1 MMRSFREIERPN
13 NFFPTIT
20 TSRKELS
27 YYGTKLIKPLK
38 VFAPQYVK
46 ELSSGGGSRDSLYYQ
61 VPYLVPITQQIEN
74 FLVDRGWRKK
84 QFRRIAEGT
93 SLAPSFLVKVGE
105 RRDFLVGLVENK

>member
-1 MMRSFREIERPN
+1 MRSFREIERPN

-61 VPYLVPITQQIEN
+61 VPYLDPITQRIES
-74 FLVDRGWRKK
+74 FLVDGGWRRKE
-84 QFRRIAEGT
+84 FRRIVEGG
-93 SLAPSFLVKVGE
+93 SLPSSFLVRVGG
-105 RRDFLVGLVENK
+105 RRDFLVRVG